1 VAAPEFPRLVTLA
14 CHDLRTP
21 LATVNGFAKTLLRG
35 GELDEQSARFLALI
49 EAAAEQ
55 MNDLLD
61 LLGVAARIE
70 ADAYEPSLREVD
82 TLDLVTG
89 EDERIAVSGRGET
102 IRTDEAAIR
111 RSLAALSSAA
121 LRHGGIDRVAWAVS
135 GRELTLAPITT
146 GAAKVITGEEPK
158 DLGALVARIAIERVG
173 GSLAVEDEALNV
185 RL

>member
-1 VAAPEFPRLVTLA
+1 
-14 CHDLRTP
+14 
-21 LATVNGFAKTLLRG
+21 TVNGFAKTLLRG
-35 GELDEQSARFLALI
+35 GELDEQNARFLALI

-82 TLDLVTG
+82 TLDLVAG
-89 EDERIAVSGRGET
+89 EDERIAVGGRGET
-102 IRTDEAAIR
+102 IRTDEPAVR
-111 RSLAALSSAA
+111 RSLAALASAA
-121 LRHGGIDRVAWAVS
+121 LRHGGIDRVAWAVA
-135 GRELTLAPITT
+135 GRDLALAPITT

-158 DLGALVARIAIERVG
+158 DLGSLVARIAIESVG
-173 GSLAVEDEALNV
+173 GSLEVDRETLKV